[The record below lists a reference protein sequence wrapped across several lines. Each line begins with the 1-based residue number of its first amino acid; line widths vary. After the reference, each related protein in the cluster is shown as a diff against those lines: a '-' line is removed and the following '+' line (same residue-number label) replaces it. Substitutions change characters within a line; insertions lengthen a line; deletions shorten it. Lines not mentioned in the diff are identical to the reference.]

1 MCSLVNLGKDTIL
14 CKFESITLKAS
25 NWNSTYQWNN
35 TFMTDS
41 TQKITKAGTYIVK
54 VTSVCGSTSD
64 TIVVNFRD
72 NNCRFFMPS
81 AFTPNADD
89 RNEYFKPITINVPE
103 LTMRIFNRW
112 GEKIY
117 EGDINSPGW
126 DGTFKGEPV
135 QQDVYVWQV
144 EYRYPL
150 GNGYINQYENGTLNL
165 LR

>member
-1 MCSLVNLGKDTIL
+1 
-14 CKFESITLKAS
+14 
-25 NWNSTYQWNN
+25 
-35 TFMTDS
+35 
-41 TQKITKAGTYIVK
+41 
-54 VTSVCGSTSD
+54 
-64 TIVVNFRD
+64 
-72 NNCRFFMPS
+72 
-81 AFTPNADD
+81 
-89 RNEYFKPITINVPE
+89 VPE